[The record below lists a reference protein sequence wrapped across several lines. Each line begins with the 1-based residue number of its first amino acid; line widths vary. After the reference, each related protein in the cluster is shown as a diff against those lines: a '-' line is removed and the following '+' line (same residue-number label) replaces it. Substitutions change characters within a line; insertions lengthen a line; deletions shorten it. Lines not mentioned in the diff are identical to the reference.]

1 MPIQRVAGSLGRSSG
16 MIELPEAVTIAGQMN
31 VELKGKCIAAIE
43 RGHTPHKF
51 AFYTYPAE
59 AYRSILESSSIGES
73 TDHGNAIL
81 TQIGS
86 DHVLVLGGGGERILY
101 QMSAETLPEKH
112 QLLLRFEDQTHLTVT
127 VSGWGN
133 VMLLQHDELADHP
146 HVGEKRV
153 SPLNEEFTWEH
164 FSDYFKD
171 LLDGDARSVKYF
183 VVSKPGLW
191 GVGNGCL
198 QDILFQAKIHPRRK
212 ILDLSSVE
220 RKALH
225 RAAVEML
232 TQAVALGGRDSERD
246 LYNHVGGY
254 QRIVHNRRV
263 GNAEIHRIPTILVR
277 GSFSGFKSLRA
288 PI

>member
-1 MPIQRVAGSLGRSSG
+1 

-31 VELKGKCIAAIE
+31 EELKGKRISAIE

-59 AYRSILESSSIGES
+59 AYRSILENSVFAES
-73 TDHGNAIL
+73 NDHGNAIL

-101 QMSAETLPEKH
+101 HQSAETLPKKH
-112 QLLLRFEDQTHLTVT
+112 QLLLRFEDQTYLTVT

-133 VMLLQHDELADHP
+133 VMLLQHDELVDHP
-146 HVGEKRV
+146 HVGVKRV
-153 SPLNEEFTWEH
+153 SPLSELFTWEH
-164 FSDYFKD
+164 FKRYFHD
-171 LLDGDARSVKYF
+171 LEDDDSRSAKF
-183 VVSKPGLW
+183 FIVSKPGIW

-212 ILDLSSVE
+212 VLDLSLKE

-225 RAAVEML
+225 RSAVEML
-232 TQAVALGGRDSERD
+232 TQAVVLGGRDSERD

-254 QRIVHNRRV
+254 QRIVHSRRV
-263 GNAEIHRIPTILVR
+263 GEPCSRCKTPIEKIHYLGGACYYCSRCQTYPV
-277 GSFSGFKSLRA
+277 
-288 PI
+288 

>member
-1 MPIQRVAGSLGRSSG
+1 

-31 VELKGKCIAAIE
+31 KELSGKRIAAVE

-51 AFYTYPAE
+51 AFYTYPADT
-59 AYRSILESSSIGES
+59 YRSILEGSSVGES

-101 QMSAETLPEKH
+101 HQGGETLPKKH
-112 QLLLRFEDQTHLTVT
+112 QLLLQFEDQTYLTVT

-133 VMLLQHDELADHP
+133 VMLLQHEELAEHP
-146 HVGEKRV
+146 HVGETRV
-153 SPLNEEFTWEH
+153 SPLSEEFSWA
-164 FSDYFKD
+164 YFKRYFDD
-171 LLDGDARSVKYF
+171 LVGDDSRSVKFF
-183 VVSKPGLW
+183 VVSKPGIW

-212 ILDLSSVE
+212 VLDLSSLE

-225 RAAVEML
+225 QSAVEML
-232 TQAVALGGRDSERD
+232 AEAVALGGRDSERD
-246 LYNHVGGY
+246 LYNHIGGY
-254 QRIVHNRRV
+254 QRIVHSRLV
-263 GNAEIHRIPTILVR
+263 GEPCSRCDT
-277 GSFSGFKSLRA
+277 
-288 PI
+288 PIERTHYLGGACYYCPICQTYPV

>member
-1 MPIQRVAGSLGRSSG
+1 
-16 MIELPEAVTIAGQMN
+16 MIELPEAVTLAGQMDK
-31 VELKGKCIAAIE
+31 VLKGKRIAAIE

-59 AYRSILESSSIGES
+59 TYRSILESSSIGES

-86 DHVLVLGGGGERILY
+86 DHMLVLGGGGERILY
-101 QMSAETLPEKH
+101 HQGAETLPKKH
-112 QLLLRFEDQTHLTVT
+112 QLLIQFEDQTYLTVT

-133 VMLLQHDELADHP
+133 VILLQHDELADHP

-153 SPLNEEFTWEH
+153 SPLSEVFTWEH
-164 FSDYFKD
+164 FKGFVDALVDDD
-171 LLDGDARSVKYF
+171 LRSVKFF
-183 VVSKPGLW
+183 VISKPGIW

-198 QDILFQAKIHPRRK
+198 QDILFQARIHPRRK
-212 ILDLSSVE
+212 VLDLSLIE

-225 RAAVEML
+225 GAAVEML

-246 LYNHVGGY
+246 LYNHIGGY
-254 QRIVHNRRV
+254 QRILHSRRV
-263 GNAEIHRIPTILVR
+263 GEPCPRCTT
-277 GSFSGFKSLRA
+277 
-288 PI
+288 PIERTHYLGGACYYCSRCQIYPV